1 MEIPGVFFLSILVNF
16 RYIIIMNLLKNTN
29 YSIGVAF
36 SKFPEAT
43 KTIMQIYMN
52 VILQFQGYVN
62 TILGTEKPK
71 EYRIKHHIEA
81 FSGSYYERFE
91 DFSRVLF

>member
-1 MEIPGVFFLSILVNF
+1 
-16 RYIIIMNLLKNTN
+16 MNLLKNTN

-71 EYRIKHHIEA
+71 EYRINITLKHFQKATMRDLKI
-81 FSGSYYERFE
+81 FQGSYFK
-91 DFSRVLF
+91 S